1 MTTFTC
7 PCGEIVKMD
16 WESPRYGLCERCE
29 QVWREN
35 YDARRQGQGTDK
47 GDPKEVQHP

>member
-16 WESPRYGLCERCE
+16 WESPRYSLCERCE
-29 QVWREN
+29 RLWRETPRTREERDEIASN
-35 YDARRQGQGTDK
+35 E
-47 GDPKEVQHP
+47 GDSK